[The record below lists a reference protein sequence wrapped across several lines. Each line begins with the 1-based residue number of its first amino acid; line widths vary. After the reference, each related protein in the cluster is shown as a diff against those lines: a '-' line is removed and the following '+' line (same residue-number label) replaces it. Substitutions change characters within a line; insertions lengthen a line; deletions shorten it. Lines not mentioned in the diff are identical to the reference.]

1 MQISFYH
8 LRSTSLERALPKLLE
23 KAYNV
28 GMKALI
34 LVDSEEAMDALN
46 EQLWQYDPGSF
57 LPHGSIAD
65 PTAQAQPILL
75 STTLDNQNNADI
87 LCITNGVELNE
98 THHFARVLDIF
109 DGNDETATTNA
120 RARWKTYT
128 EQSLELKYIQQQE
141 NGSWKEIEL

>member
-1 MQISFYH
+1 MT
-8 LRSTSLERALPKLLE
+8 LAL
-23 KAYNV
+23 
-28 GMKALI
+28 
-34 LVDSEEAMDALN
+34 
-46 EQLWQYDPGSF
+46 F